1 MPGSEQSSVG
11 AAPGS
16 FDRSDCSSIASIF
29 TPRPEGLG
37 FPGFEQPLDEAPGE
51 GDRTPRLGFAPRFSL
66 QPYLTSYKLH
76 AQVKSAALAARC
88 GGRRHALRPQSAPP
102 REHGAI
108 VINGVRYL
116 PAGRAERGESGRS
129 GRVMSTVSLSRTY
142 TAFAA
147 LNPDR
152 AANEGGRRQ
161 PVERQQNQIRTRP
174 WTANANGRP
183 LDKFAPWALA
193 AAAASHAEKA
203 HRWTPEDFMRADRVL
218 SNVAAEPSRPGK
230 TSALCLSDADDSQ
243 HQRPRSADAMHPT
256 SKQQLSRC
264 SSSGRGVASSPFGL
278 LGTDQGSPVRA
289 AVLRP
294 NTPVQTSAD
303 LRCAGHDADHRGVSH
318 SMSSPASDRLR
329 PASANRIRF
338 DDPPQEQSWASG
350 LPSRDNFNSRGPSRT
365 SNVTE
370 PQPLGAGGE
379 SRPTSASARRK
390 LQHETES
397 ITRYSQ
403 DPVCFF
409 CLCLVSLLSDF
420 ILIPCSSCGR
430 RFIQSDWKSHM

>member
-108 VINGVRYL
+108 VINGMQYL
-116 PAGRAERGESGRS
+116 PTGRAQRGEPGRS
-129 GRVMSTVSLSRTY
+129 GRAMSTVSLSRTY

-147 LNPDR
+147 LNPDS
-152 AANEGGRRQ
+152 AANEGVRRQ
-161 PVERQQNQIRTRP
+161 SVERQQNQIRTRP

-183 LDKFAPWALA
+183 LDRFAPWALA
-193 AAAASHAEKA
+193 AASASHAEKA

-218 SNVAAEPSRPGK
+218 SNVAAKPSRPRK
-230 TSALCLSDADDSQ
+230 TSALCLSDVDDSQ
-243 HQRPRSADAMHPT
+243 HQRPRSADAMQST
-256 SKQQLSRC
+256 SKR
-264 SSSGRGVASSPFGL
+264 SSSGRGVASSQFGL
-278 LGTDQGSPVRA
+278 LVVDQRSPERDS
-289 AVLRP
+289 VLRP
-294 NTPVQTSAD
+294 NDPVHTRAD
-303 LRCAGHDADHRGVSH
+303 LKCAGHDADHRGVSH

-350 LPSRDNFNSRGPSRT
+350 VPSRGYFDGRGASRT
-365 SNVTE
+365 ANVTE
-370 PQPLGAGGE
+370 PQPLCAEGE

-409 CLCLVSLLSDF
+409 CLCLVF
-420 ILIPCSSCGR
+420 CCLIS
-430 RFIQSDWKSHM
+430 F